1 MDVRAG
7 ARCRGK
13 LPYPNSYRPWAGPN
27 SNTFSRDGP
36 ACPRPGDPA
45 PVECGRQEFP
55 AERPRRCPGTE
66 RVWISGMP
74 YGLIGILF
82 AADEGLELNLLGL
95 SLGVDTGQTGTVAN
109 GPR

>member
-1 MDVRAG
+1 
-7 ARCRGK
+7 
-13 LPYPNSYRPWAGPN
+13 
-27 SNTFSRDGP
+27 
-36 ACPRPGDPA
+36 
-45 PVECGRQEFP
+45 
-55 AERPRRCPGTE
+55 
-66 RVWISGMP
+66 MP